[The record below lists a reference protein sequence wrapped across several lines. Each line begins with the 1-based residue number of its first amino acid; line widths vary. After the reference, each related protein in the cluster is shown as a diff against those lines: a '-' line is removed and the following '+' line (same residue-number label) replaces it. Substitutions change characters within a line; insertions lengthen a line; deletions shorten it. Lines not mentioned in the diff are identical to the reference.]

1 MMADIGTIIWIWLK
15 NNGWTHKML
24 AERLNVCESAVQ
36 KWIKGKRHPDSEM
49 LKRLS
54 EVMLI
59 DIQHFYEPDYLPVL
73 YERIDDFVPPCM
85 YGDIFIEFMRKLG
98 EEIPEDLIKNP
109 LPRQDSCHEVYD
121 AGLYKGAKLHR
132 FKNRGG
138 AECSAIYL
146 YGKEVWWH
154 YRDHENQMIYDWNA
168 QAKEYAYDR

>member
-109 LPRQDSCHEVYD
+109 LPRQDS
-121 AGLYKGAKLHR
+121 
-132 FKNRGG
+132 
-138 AECSAIYL
+138 
-146 YGKEVWWH
+146 
-154 YRDHENQMIYDWNA
+154 
-168 QAKEYAYDR
+168 